1 MREMVFSKG
10 EILVNLELVFGWV
23 ILKQFYGKGIF
34 L

>member
-1 MREMVFSKG
+1 MVFSKG
-10 EILVNLELVFGWV
+10 EILVNLELVLGWV